1 MLIYNEANI
10 MMKEK
15 NSPKLEVV
23 VQNNRDFLWNHLLLR
38 FRSNDFLFPISFEH
52 EMCFEAGAP
61 LSLHSVGIS
70 HNIFGLPHIYVSR
83 YRLESFRLWVSWPHS
98 ILAVDHNVA

>member
-1 MLIYNEANI
+1 MLIYNETNI

-15 NSPKLEVV
+15 NSLKLEAV

-61 LSLHSVGIS
+61 LSLHLVEIS
-70 HNIFGLPHIYVSR
+70 HNISGLPRIYVSR
-83 YRLESFRLWVSWPHS
+83 YRLESFLLWVLWPHS